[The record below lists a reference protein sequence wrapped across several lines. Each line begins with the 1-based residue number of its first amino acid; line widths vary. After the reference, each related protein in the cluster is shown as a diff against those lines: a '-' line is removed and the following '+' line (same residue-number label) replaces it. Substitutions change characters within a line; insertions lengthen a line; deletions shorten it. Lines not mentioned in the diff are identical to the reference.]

1 MKRKKYNYWN
11 KYEQLK
17 KQNNKIMEQELKLT
31 DEVNDILQYI
41 IDFEYQRMSTSG
53 QQMIDE
59 LIKIINK

>member
-1 MKRKKYNYWN
+1 
-11 KYEQLK
+11 
-17 KQNNKIMEQELKLT
+17 MEELKLT